1 MVFIVK
7 TSINGYLTKP
17 ISALDGK
24 VIPYSRGKG
33 FGGCSMINCMV
44 YTRGAVD
51 DYAEWAKIV
60 GTVQQRFQ
68 KNGTSYAEL
77 GPEYYRA
84 EGTLNISVG
93 FEENSTALMDAA
105 EEVGWKMNFN
115 LNSGNPIGVGMSA
128 ATQHDGMR
136 ITSALAHIRPDTPN
150 LTIMSLSQVTKILF
164 EGIKAIGVQVNG
176 DTSLYASKEVI
187 LCAGAVDTPK
197 LLLLSGIGPA
207 KELESLDINVIN
219 DIPGIGKTL
228 QDHCG
233 VFITDIVD
241 AAMSS
246 RAPFIHDDALMD
258 EARKQWGKDRTG
270 PLSVHFNSLCAAF
283 LKQEHLTLS
292 DATKSYLQRP
302 TIPALEIVF
311 DGPPFP
317 LDHVFEKGTTC
328 FSRVVI
334 LEHPESR
341 GSVTLASKNPSD
353 PPLVDINYLDH
364 PFDRLTI
371 RKSSLSKYHIKPLLV
386 PTDDSDEAIWK
397 FIKLNILP
405 ILARWRHLADMSVAP
420 VLISGHT
427 QAVAYLI
434 GQTAAEKIIQEY
446 DLNA

>member
-1 MVFIVK
+1 
-7 TSINGYLTKP
+7 
-17 ISALDGK
+17 
-24 VIPYSRGKG
+24 
-33 FGGCSMINCMV
+33 
-44 YTRGAVD
+44 
-51 DYAEWAKIV
+51 
-60 GTVQQRFQ
+60 
-68 KNGTSYAEL
+68 
-77 GPEYYRA
+77 
-84 EGTLNISVG
+84 LNISVG

-105 EEVGWKMNFN
+105 EEVGWKMNLN

-219 DIPGIGKTL
+219 DIPGIGKNL

-270 PLSVHFNSLCAAF
+270 PLSVHFSSLCAAF
-283 LKQEHLTLS
+283 LKQEHLYNTPEFQTLS

-328 FSRVVI
+328 FSRAVI

-364 PFDRLTI
+364 PFERLSLIDAI
-371 RKSSLSKYHIKPLLV
+371 REARKLFEKSSLSKYHIKPLLV
-386 PTDDSDEAIWK
+386 PTDDSDEAIWE

-405 ILARWRHLADMSVAP
+405 IWHAGGTVVMGKANDPMACVDVDMKLRGMQNLRVADMSVAP